1 MDRRLF
7 KLASLTLSVP
17 SGRHPFLSQK
27 LCLPENQLGHPHT
40 LSFIGQTLHDQ
51 IQATSVRIPNRS
63 AYQEVSSTLSM
74 HSTKHHPNTYSIIF
88 AMYQASTQKE
98 TLYWIGDQAS
108 QFNSDQDAAHRSGLF
123 SQCPLLPEMMPNP
136 HFLPHPSP
144 VSQTEPPGLLQAK
157 QAGRLER
164 K

>member
-1 MDRRLF
+1 MDRCLF

-17 SGRHPFLSQK
+17 PGRHPFLSHK
-27 LCLPENQLGHPHT
+27 LCLPENQLGHPPT
-40 LSFIGQTLHDQ
+40 LNFIAQTLHDQ

-63 AYQEVSSTLSM
+63 ACQEVSSTLSM
-74 HSTKHHPNTYSIIF
+74 HSPKHHPNTYSIIF
-88 AMYQASTQKE
+88 AMYQASTQKK
-98 TLYWIGDQAS
+98 TPCWIRDQAS
-108 QFNSDQDAAHRSGLF
+108 QLNSDQDAAHRSGLF

-136 HFLPHPSP
+136 YFLPHPSP
-144 VSQTEPPGLLQAK
+144 VSETETTGLLQAK

>member
-17 SGRHPFLSQK
+17 PGRHPFLSHK
-27 LCLPENQLGHPHT
+27 LCLPENQLGQPPT
-40 LSFIGQTLHDQ
+40 LNFIGQTLHDQ
-51 IQATSVRIPNRS
+51 IQATSIRISNRS
-63 AYQEVSSTLSM
+63 ACQEVSSP
-74 HSTKHHPNTYSIIF
+74 KHHSNTYSIIF
-88 AMYQASTQKE
+88 AMYQASTQKK
-98 TLYWIGDQAS
+98 TPCWIGDQAS
-108 QFNSDQDAAHRSGLF
+108 QLNADQDAAHRSGLF
-123 SQCPLLPEMMPNP
+123 FQCPLLLEMMPNP

-144 VSQTEPPGLLQAK
+144 VSQTETLGLLQAK